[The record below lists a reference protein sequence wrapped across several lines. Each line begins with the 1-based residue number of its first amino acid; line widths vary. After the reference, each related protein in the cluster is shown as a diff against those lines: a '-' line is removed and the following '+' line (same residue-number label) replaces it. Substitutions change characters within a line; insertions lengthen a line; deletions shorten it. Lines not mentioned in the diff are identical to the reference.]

1 MKTALIKSKTKLLI
15 EIIIVLGVMSGT
27 KAICDQFQIIPSG
40 YTGSIGI
47 WAGILVA
54 TFFLRKRNINWSDI
68 GLHLP
73 KGRKQWLN
81 QLGIGLLA
89 IGSIFLITFITLY
102 VLKPLF
108 GLEQAVDATDKFSF
122 FLGKPVVLILY
133 IVIGIWFGAGLGEE
147 LLMRGFLLNQLKKM
161 IGNSK
166 IGWTLALIIQA
177 VIFGLMHSYHGSM
190 GMVIT
195 GLIALSFGI
204 FYLAAKRKLF
214 PIIFAH
220 AVFDTLTMVGFYLSE
235 SAA

>member
-1 MKTALIKSKTKLLI
+1 MKTETIKLKTKLLI

-27 KAICDQFQIIPSG
+27 KAICDHFQIIPSG
-40 YTGSIGI
+40 STGSVGI
-47 WAGILVA
+47 WVGILVA
-54 TFFLRKRNINWSDI
+54 TFFLKKRNINWSDI
-68 GLHLP
+68 GLNLP

-89 IGSIFLITFITLY
+89 IGSIILITFITLF

-108 GLEQAVDATDKFSF
+108 GLEQASDATDKFAF
-122 FLGKPVVLILY
+122 FLGKPVVLIVY
-133 IVIGIWFGAGLGEE
+133 IVFGIWFGAGLGEE
-147 LLMRGFLLNQLKKM
+147 LLIRGFLLNQLKKL

-166 IGWTLALIIQA
+166 ISWALALITQA
-177 VIFGLMHSYHGSM
+177 IIFGFMHSYHGTQ

-204 FYLAAKRKLF
+204 FYLVARRKLF

-220 AVFDTLTMVGFYLSE
+220 AVFDTLTMVGFYFAE
-235 SAA
+235 SAG

>member
-1 MKTALIKSKTKLLI
+1 MKTATIKSKTKLLI

-27 KAICDQFQIIPSG
+27 KAICDQIQIIPSG
-40 YTGSIGI
+40 VTGSIGI
-47 WAGILVA
+47 WVGILIA
-54 TFFLRKRNINWSDI
+54 TFFLKKRNINWSDI
-68 GLHLP
+68 GLRLP

-89 IGSIFLITFITLY
+89 IGSIFIITFLTLF
-102 VLKPLF
+102 VLEPLF
-108 GLEQAVDATDKFSF
+108 GLEKTLDATDKFSF

-147 LLMRGFLLNQLKKM
+147 LLIRGFLLNQLKKI

-166 IGWTLALIIQA
+166 ISWALALITQA
-177 VIFGLMHSYHGSM
+177 IIFGFMHSYQGSR

-204 FYLAAKRKLF
+204 FYLVAKRKLF
-214 PIIFAH
+214 PLIFAH